1 MSDEVKNELPD
12 EGKKPKTTRLPK
24 SKKPLTDKTEKASVA
39 EAQIRLYHVFRVLSK
54 LFHAE
59 VEWDKKEFKD
69 AGEAY
74 SDLSAYTPFMSRLL
88 RILSPFGL
96 LAELYDKIDKLKKG
110 MPPKD
115 SQKQNVSFF
124 SRFKKKKDEPTQE
137 TAQSMEHQ
145 DWMGR

>member
-1 MSDEVKNELPD
+1 M
-12 EGKKPKTTRLPK
+12 
-24 SKKPLTDKTEKASVA
+24 A

-96 LAELYDKIDKLKKG
+96 LAYL
-110 MPPKD
+110 
-115 SQKQNVSFF
+115 F
-124 SRFKKKKDEPTQE
+124 
-137 TAQSMEHQ
+137 
-145 DWMGR
+145 